1 MLKATFLLLAV
12 TALACLPRVAVADD
26 TLVVGA
32 SFAGGIEV
40 LENVAKFGGLYKAEH
55 LDVDKQYTGSAGLCA
70 QLAAGGKI
78 DVCATSIE
86 PLILGYAK
94 GLRLQVFFSR
104 IATYEYVLAVPADG
118 PIKTLADFK
127 GNVIGEVSPGSP
139 SELSANDMLA
149 GAGLRRSDYTFAA
162 VGAGAQALSALTSGK
177 VAGFSDSA
185 TALMTEGA
193 VSGIRFRYFKDP
205 ILDSIPNSAFY
216 ARPEVIAAKGDVLRR
231 YARAIVK
238 AAILIRE
245 NPRAAARYALMGEGL
260 GKAITPEAVEIEMKQ
275 LIALQGHLVGVDPAD
290 PRIGATPL
298 AGVAVYCKLFSEGGM
313 TSARVPAAAIVT
325 NQLIPFAND
334 FDRRA
339 WIAAVKRMK

>member
-1 MLKATFLLLAV
+1 MVKAAFLLLAV
-12 TALACLPRVAVADD
+12 VALACLPRAAAADD
-26 TLVVGA
+26 NLVVGA

-55 LDVDKQYTGSAGLCA
+55 LEIDKQYTGSASLCA

-86 PLILGYAK
+86 PLILGYDK

-104 IATYEYVLAVPADG
+104 IATYEYVLAVSADG
-118 PIKTLADFK
+118 PIKTLAGFK
-127 GNVIGEVSPGSP
+127 GAVIGEASPGSP

-193 VSGIRFRYFKDP
+193 VSGIRFRFFTDP

-216 ARPEVIAAKGDVLRR
+216 ARPEVIATKGDLLRR

-238 AAILIRE
+238 AAVLIRV

-260 GKAITPEAVEIEMKQ
+260 GKPITPEALEIEMKQ
-275 LIALQGHLVGVDPAD
+275 LIALQGHLIGADPASR
-290 PRIGATPL
+290 RIGETPVG
-298 AGVAVYCKLFSEGGM
+298 GVAVYCKLFSDNGL
-313 TSARVPAAAIVT
+313 TNARVRASAIVT
-325 NQLIPFAND
+325 NQFISFAND
-334 FDRRA
+334 FDRSA
-339 WIAAVKRMK
+339 WIAAVKRMN